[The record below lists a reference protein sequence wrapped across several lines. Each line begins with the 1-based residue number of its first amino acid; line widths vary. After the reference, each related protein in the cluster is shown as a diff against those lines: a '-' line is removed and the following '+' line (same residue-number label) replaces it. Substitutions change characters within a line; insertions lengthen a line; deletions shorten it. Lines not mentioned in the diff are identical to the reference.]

1 MERKVARANGERTLE
16 EKKDLEN
23 EIKKAETE
31 NVSIKN

>member
-23 EIKKAETE
+23 EIQKAEAE
-31 NVSIKN
+31 NTAIKS